1 MNFLIK
7 EYEIQTRQIRF
18 IAHCTPLYIF
28 LYNFRLSGCNAV
40 LFFSVSIFEAA
51 HTSLDSFVENIILS
65 SVQVFATALSVA
77 IIDKLGRRIL
87 LIVSALVMIISLYGL
102 GLYFYYLKHNP
113 TLASKISFLPLFS
126 VCLFIFAFSIGF
138 GPIPWLMMS
147 ELFSPEA
154 KGIASS
160 ITSKILIYSRSVV
173 CKMIFIHELLAI

>member
-1 MNFLIK
+1 MKIVNFLIK

-160 ITSKILIYSRSVV
+160 ITSKILIQPLSCLQNDFYP
-173 CKMIFIHELLAI
+173 